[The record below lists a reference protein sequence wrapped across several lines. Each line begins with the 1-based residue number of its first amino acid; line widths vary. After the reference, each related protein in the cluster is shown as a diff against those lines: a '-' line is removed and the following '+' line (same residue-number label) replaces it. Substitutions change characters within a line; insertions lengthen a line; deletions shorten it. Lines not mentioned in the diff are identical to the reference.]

1 MIEVRDLTIR
11 FPRREK
17 PAVSAMS
24 FQVAAGEA
32 FGLVGESGCGKTTV
46 LRALSGLLTGWTGQ
60 IELAGHQ
67 RSPNIFKAMPNV
79 VQMAFQDPFGS
90 LHPHHSVERALM
102 EPIAIHKL
110 DRAEQR
116 VSEAL
121 ECVGLTTARFRARL
135 PHQLSGG
142 ERQRVAIARALI
154 LKPKILLLDEPT
166 SALDVS
172 VQAEVV
178 NLLQRLRAELGLTYL
193 LVSHD
198 LPLVAHMCG
207 RCAVMKSGEI
217 IEELTSG
224 DLRAGKVRERYTREF
239 LAASRYVA

>member
-1 MIEVRDLTIR
+1 MIEVRALTVR
-11 FPRREK
+11 FPGREK
-17 PAVSAMS
+17 PAVSDVS
-24 FQVAAGEA
+24 FRVAAGEA

-46 LRALSGLLTGWTGQ
+46 LRALAGLITGWTGE
-60 IELAGHQ
+60 IELAQHR
-67 RSPNIFKAMPNV
+67 RSPNKFKVLPNI
-79 VQMAFQDPFGS
+79 VQMVFQDPFGS
-90 LHPHHSVERALM
+90 LHPSHTVERALL

-110 DRAEQR
+110 DRADQR
-116 VSEAL
+116 MTEAL
-121 ECVGLTTARFRARL
+121 ESVGLSARFQHRL

-154 LKPKILLLDEPT
+154 LSPKILLLDEPT

-198 LPLVAHMCG
+198 LPLVAHMCEG
-207 RCAVMKSGEI
+207 CAVMRSGEI
-217 IEELTSG
+217 IEELTRA

-239 LAASRYVA
+239 LAASRYAA

>member
-1 MIEVRDLTIR
+1 MIEVRDLTVR
-11 FPRREK
+11 FPGREK
-17 PAVSAMS
+17 PAVSRVS
-24 FQVAAGEA
+24 FRVESGEA

-46 LRALSGLLTGWTGQ
+46 LRALAGLITGWTGR

-67 RSPNIFKAMPNV
+67 RSSYKFKALPNI
-79 VQMAFQDPFGS
+79 VQMVFQDPFGS
-90 LHPHHSVERALM
+90 LHPNHTIERVLL

-116 VSEAL
+116 VVEAL
-121 ECVGLTTARFRARL
+121 QNVGLSQRFRQRL

-142 ERQRVAIARALI
+142 ERQRIAIARALI
-154 LKPKILLLDEPT
+154 LSPKILLLDEPT

-198 LPLVAHMCG
+198 LPLIAHMCG
-207 RCAVMKSGEI
+207 RCAVMRSGEI
-217 IEELTSG
+217 IEELTAA
-224 DLRAGKVRERYTREF
+224 DLRAGKVAERYTREF
-239 LAASRYVA
+239 LAASRYAA

>member
-1 MIEVRDLTIR
+1 MIEVRALTVR
-11 FPRREK
+11 FPGREK
-17 PAVSAMS
+17 PAVSDVS
-24 FQVAAGEA
+24 FRVAAGEA

-46 LRALSGLLTGWTGQ
+46 LRALAGLLAGWTGE
-60 IELAGHQ
+60 IELAGRR
-67 RSPNIFKAMPNV
+67 RSPNKFKALPNI
-79 VQMAFQDPFGS
+79 VQMVFQDPFGS
-90 LHPHHSVERALM
+90 LHPNHTIERVLF

-116 VSEAL
+116 MVEAL
-121 ECVGLTTARFRARL
+121 GSVGLPARFRHRL

-154 LKPKILLLDEPT
+154 LSPKILLLDEPT

-178 NLLQRLRAELGLTYL
+178 NLLQQLRGELGLTYL

-198 LPLVAHMCG
+198 LPLVAHMCE
-207 RCAVMKSGEI
+207 RCAVMRSGEI
-217 IEELTSG
+217 IEDLTNA
-224 DLRAGKVRERYTREF
+224 DLRAGKVRESYTHEF
-239 LAASRYVA
+239 LAASRYAA

>member
-11 FPRREK
+11 FPRRDK
-17 PAVSAMS
+17 PAVSGVS
-24 FQVAAGEA
+24 FRVAAGEA

-46 LRALSGLLTGWTGQ
+46 LRALSGLLTGWTGE
-60 IELAGHQ
+60 IELAAHQ
-67 RSPNIFKAMPNV
+67 RSSNKFKALPNI
-79 VQMAFQDPFGS
+79 VQMVFQDPFGS
-90 LHPHHSVERALM
+90 LHPSHTVERTLL

-110 DRAEQR
+110 DRTDQR
-116 VSEAL
+116 VTEAL
-121 ECVGLTTARFRARL
+121 QSVGLSARFRRRL

-142 ERQRVAIARALI
+142 ERQRVAIARALV
-154 LKPKILLLDEPT
+154 LRPKILLLDEPT

-178 NLLQRLRAELGLTYL
+178 NLLQRLRGELGLTYL

-198 LPLVAHMCG
+198 LPLVAHICD
-207 RCAVMKSGEI
+207 RCAVMRSGQI

-224 DLRAGKVRERYTREF
+224 DLRLGKVRERYTGEF
-239 LAASRYVA
+239 LAASRYAA